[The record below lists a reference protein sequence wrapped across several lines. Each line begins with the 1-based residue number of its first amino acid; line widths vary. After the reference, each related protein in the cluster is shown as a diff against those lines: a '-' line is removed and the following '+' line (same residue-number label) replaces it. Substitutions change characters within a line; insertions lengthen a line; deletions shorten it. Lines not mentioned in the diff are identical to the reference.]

1 MGANNSTT
9 LGFKYLQ
16 QVSSLF
22 YVCKPGA
29 PVPRIN
35 NTTTNPIT
43 VCYMPGYQKSAVVAR
58 AFLPPCASRRRK
70 KRTLSAKTK
79 SSCVQQT
86 YWRTTPPK
94 KCESPEKI
102 PVQVKHWKGTIP
114 GRKRRGRVYVQREAQ
129 PKALCSFTEPNKAN
143 VFKIKSPE
151 KNKKKYRGTPTSI

>member
-9 LGFKYLQ
+9 VGFKYLQ

-86 YWRTTPPK
+86 YWRTTSPK
-94 KCESPEKI
+94 SVRVPKRSRCKSNIGRERFLGASVAGVYMYREK
-102 PVQVKHWKGTIP
+102 PN
-114 GRKRRGRVYVQREAQ
+114 RRHCVVSQNRIRQMYLR
-129 PKALCSFTEPNKAN
+129 
-143 VFKIKSPE
+143 
-151 KNKKKYRGTPTSI
+151 

>member
-16 QVSSLF
+16 QVSLF
-22 YVCKPGA
+22 YVCKPEA

-35 NTTTNPIT
+35 NTTTTQSLFTIPGSKNPRLLHARFYPL
-43 VCYMPGYQKSAVVAR
+43 VRQGEGKKELFRPRPKVVVFNR
-58 AFLPPCASRRRK
+58 HTDVLH
-70 KRTLSAKTK
+70 
-79 SSCVQQT
+79 
-86 YWRTTPPK
+86 TPQ

-129 PKALCSFTEPNKAN
+129 PKALSSFTEPNKAN
-143 VFKIKSPE
+143 VFKMKSPE
-151 KNKKKYRGTPTSI
+151 KKTKKQRNPTSI